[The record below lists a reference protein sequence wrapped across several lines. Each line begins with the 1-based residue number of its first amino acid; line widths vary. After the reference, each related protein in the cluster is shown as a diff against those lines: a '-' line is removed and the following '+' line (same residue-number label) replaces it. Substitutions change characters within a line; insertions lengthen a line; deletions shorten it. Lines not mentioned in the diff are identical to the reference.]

1 MRPVLVWVRGKLRRH
16 TRALRR
22 PRLRDL
28 LRRAEPRVHR
38 GRVCPRRQARGGE
51 GHRVPPPR
59 RDTAVGDGARVDGE
73 SGDDRHRLA
82 VQHGRRLRA
91 PEGDRRV
98 ETRGERAVRQGASAP
113 VRRRGARDAGVRPS
127 RERRGVDAS
136 RLSFRRT
143 RIHRR
148 RGRCF
153 RRRRG
158 RFRRDAEQGD
168 RFARRVRD
176 VLARDEAG
184 AGELGEERDVL
195 DVASRADGGGGDGGA

>member
-1 MRPVLVWVRGKLRRH
+1 MRPVLVRVRGKLRRH

-38 GRVCPRRQARGGE
+38 GRVRPRRQARGRE

-59 RDTAVGDGARVDGE
+59 RDGAVGAGSRLEGE

-136 RLSFRRT
+136 RLLRRT
-143 RIHRR
+143 RINRR
-148 RGRCF
+148 RGRF

-168 RFARRVRD
+168 RLARRVRD

-195 DVASRADGGGGDGGA
+195 DVAPRADGGGGDGGA